1 MTTRRAFIT
10 AAIGGVTTSA
20 VAAPALAQTQPQL
33 RWRMVSSFPPS
44 TDTLWKAGELFCRRV
59 GEMTD
64 GSFTIRPFAPG
75 EIVGALQVLD
85 AVSNN
90 TVECGDTAS
99 YYYTGKDE
107 AFAFGSALPF
117 GLNARQQNAWWYHGG
132 GAELNNDF
140 YKNYNIYSM
149 PIGNSAAQ
157 MGGWFRKEINSI
169 SDLNGLKFRVGGLAG
184 HVMARIGVV
193 PQQIGAGDIYT
204 ALERG
209 TIDAAEF
216 GGPSDDEKLGFAKV
230 AKYYYAPG
238 FGEGNAMINLFIN
251 RDRWLELPKKYQ
263 NAMEV
268 AAADASMWHLS
279 RIDAFNTAAMTRL
292 LAAGTE
298 LRQFPR
304 DVLEAAYAAAFALYE
319 ETAAKNPRF
328 KAIYEPW
335 LAFRRSQYAWF
346 RVNEISFDVF
356 NVSQLARG

>member
-1 MTTRRAFIT
+1 MTTRRSLVKAT
-10 AAIGGVTTSA
+10 LGSAAAIVVST
-20 VAAPALAQTQPQL
+20 PALAQSQPPV
-33 RWRMVSSFPPS
+33 RWRMASSFPRS
-44 TDTLWKAGELFCRRV
+44 TDVLWQAGELFCRRV
-59 GEMTD
+59 SEITD
-64 GSFTIRPFAPG
+64 GNFRIIPFAPG
-75 EIVGALQVLD
+75 EVVGALQVLD

-90 TVECGDTAS
+90 NIECGDTAS

-140 YKNYNIYSM
+140 YKAYNVFSM

-157 MGGWFRKEINSI
+157 MGGWFRKEIKSLADI
-169 SDLNGLKFRVGGLAG
+169 KGLKFRVGGFAG
-184 HVMARIGVV
+184 NVMARIGVV
-193 PQQIGAGDIYT
+193 PQQIGAGDIYS

-216 GGPSDDEKLGFAKV
+216 GGPSDDEKLGFVKV

-238 FGEGNAMINLFIN
+238 FCEGNAMINLFIN
-251 RDRWLELPKKYQ
+251 RDRWAELPAKYQ
-263 NAMEV
+263 NAIEV
-268 AAADASMWHLS
+268 ASAEATLWHLS
-279 RIDAFNTAAMTRL
+279 RIDAFNTSALMRL
-292 LAAGTE
+292 VAAGAE

-304 DVLEAAYAAAFALYE
+304 DVLEAAYSAAFALYD

-335 LAFRRSQYAWF
+335 LAFRKSQYTWF

-356 NVSQLARG
+356 NISQLARN